1 MVPSPRRLPHPIS
14 RSLSRRRRLILGE
27 EKEPEVNQR
36 GLGRRRPFPQGDQR
50 FESVSLQRRVC
61 LTSTFHGYRRKGP
74 ALAGSVSL
82 DETRERDVLAT
93 SGLTLAAFL
102 CPAL

>member
-50 FESVSLQRRVC
+50 FESVSLQRRVRC
-61 LTSTFHGYRRKGP
+61 EPDFPLFFGRSLAQAGAVAETKKDAVA
-74 ALAGSVSL
+74 ALEAFV
-82 DETRERDVLAT
+82 ETYQIKYERA
-93 SGLTLAAFL
+93 
-102 CPAL
+102 

>member
-14 RSLSRRRRLILGE
+14 RSLSRRRRPILGE

-50 FESVSLQRRVC
+50 FESVSLQRGVWCEPDFRGRIPSMTVGD
-61 LTSTFHGYRRKGP
+61 FANADP
-74 ALAGSVSL
+74 APAPLYAREVKATMAEAGL
-82 DETRERDVLAT
+82 
-93 SGLTLAAFL
+93 
-102 CPAL
+102 PA

>member
-50 FESVSLQRRVC
+50 FESVSLQRGVCCEPDFRGRVPSM
-61 LTSTFHGYRRKGP
+61 TVGDFANANP
-74 ALAGSVSL
+74 APL
-82 DETRERDVLAT
+82 
-93 SGLTLAAFL
+93 
-102 CPAL
+102 

>member
-50 FESVSLQRRVC
+50 FESVSLQR
-61 LTSTFHGYRRKGP
+61 
-74 ALAGSVSL
+74 
-82 DETRERDVLAT
+82 
-93 SGLTLAAFL
+93 
-102 CPAL
+102 

>member
-27 EKEPEVNQR
+27 EKEPAVNQR

-50 FESVSLQRRVC
+50 FESVSLQRGVS
-61 LTSTFHGYRRKGP
+61 LTGVFHGYRRKGP
-74 ALAGSVSL
+74 PFAGGVSL
-82 DETRERDVLAT
+82 DRTRERYVLT
-93 SGLTLAAFL
+93 MGRLASSLFL
-102 CPAL
+102 